1 MTLWISKTLLRESF
15 RKTYFILMMLFILFI
30 DAFTYNL
37 IFDKKFN
44 LKAWLLLKNLD
55 FSKMLLLGLGRI
67 EWGILKMSTCFLLVC
82 FLKETLL
89 GVTCWTTPKCI
100 TWKICYFCQLLVCP
114 SLLHRLQTEI
124 PIPQSQIWK
133 SKKCSQ
139 QSCLSVFFVWWMT
152 LICRESM

>member
-1 MTLWISKTLLRESF
+1 MTLWISKTLLRESLG
-15 RKTYFILMMLFILFI
+15 KTYFILMMLFILFI

-37 IFDKKFN
+37 IFDKEFN

-89 GVTCWTTPKCI
+89 GVTYWTTPKYI

-139 QSCLSVFFVWWMT
+139 
-152 LICRESM
+152 